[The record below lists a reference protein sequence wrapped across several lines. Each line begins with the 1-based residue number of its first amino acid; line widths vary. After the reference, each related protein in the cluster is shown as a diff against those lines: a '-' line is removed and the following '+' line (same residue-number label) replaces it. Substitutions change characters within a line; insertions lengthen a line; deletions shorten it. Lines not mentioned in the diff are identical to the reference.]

1 LAKGRITSGPFESEV
16 AFLITSKGDDIAKDI
31 AGLTSILEY
40 DLKPRP
46 VHRIRDT
53 YYDTRLGLL
62 RKKKIGLRI
71 RRIDGK
77 LLVSMKSNP
86 QRIEGEGVRRIEVE
100 DPWSPLSL
108 ARIRE
113 TLKDSPPKGK
123 SHFSTRSPSDAF
135 ASMGLVVIQER
146 TTRRKVRDIIP
157 HDRPDSA
164 PIAELGIDSVT
175 FLGEPKVR
183 IFEVE
188 IEAKRDRSLKR
199 IQEIAETLQ
208 SAYSEF
214 LREWPYGKLA
224 TGMTIQNLLKSGVLQ
239 SYLKNGRLEAGAFPM
254 IERSI
259 LSNTLGTTSGAG

>member
-1 LAKGRITSGPFESEV
+1 MANGSIRSGPFESEV
-16 AFLITSKGDDIAKDI
+16 SLLITNKGDDIVKDI

-86 QRIEGEGVRRIEVE
+86 QRIEGEGVRRIEIE
-100 DPWSPLSL
+100 APWSPLSL
-108 ARIRE
+108 ARIQK
-113 TLKDSPPKGK
+113 TLKNSPSKGK
-123 SHFSTRSPSDAF
+123 SRFSARSPSDAF

-146 TTRRKVRDIIP
+146 TTRRTVRDIFR
-157 HDRPDSA
+157 HDRPTRT
-164 PIAELGIDSVT
+164 PLAELGIDSVT
-175 FLGEPKVR
+175 FIGQRKVR

-188 IEAKRDRSLKR
+188 IEAKGNRSPKK
-199 IQEIAETLQ
+199 IQEIAKTLQ
-208 SAYSEF
+208 STYSGF

-224 TGMTIQNLLKSGVLQ
+224 TGLAIQNLLNSGVLQ
-239 SYLKNGRLEAGAFPM
+239 SYLEHDRLEAGAFPV

-259 LSNTLGTTSGAG
+259 MSNILAATSGAG